1 MNKQSRA
8 HGYIEGFSRKNW
20 RKNLSDTWIMHHE
33 GRQMQID
40 RVVIIPF
47 DEAVKLGIVQQDK
60 QQEPS
65 HD

>member
-1 MNKQSRA
+1 MTMKRISRS

-20 RKNLSDTWIMHHE
+20 RKKLLDTWIMHHE

-47 DEAVKLGIVQQDK
+47 DEAVKMGIVKQDK
-60 QQEPS
+60 PQEK
-65 HD
+65 